1 VLILTHMDPDGATMS
16 LYEHALADEILA
28 EVARQRLTSRRVQEL
43 SGVKARSWAN
53 YLTTRN
59 RHMPVS
65 VVEFICRALKVK
77 PSEMHRRAEERAA
90 HLESQP
96 DPEAV
101 AADALS
107 QLSPEAQ
114 AEIAKVSKNLRP
126 KREDPPA
133 KLGREA

>member
-1 VLILTHMDPDGATMS
+1 MDPDGATMS

-65 VVEFICRALKVK
+65 VVESICRALKVK

-90 HLESQP
+90 HL
-96 DPEAV
+96 DLEAT

-107 QLSPEAQ
+107 QLAPEAQ
-114 AEIAKVSKNLRP
+114 AEIATVSKGLRP
-126 KREDPPA
+126 KRDDPPA